1 MPMDRFLAQFD
12 QKMTAM
18 RPAHIWIYSVLT
30 TVGLGWL
37 DYVTGYEI
45 SFSFFYLIPVF
56 LVTWYISRR
65 SGLIM
70 ALLTIVVW
78 VLSNRLAGQQY
89 SSEVIRIWNAILR
102 LAFFALTV
110 NLLQIV
116 KATLDWERQLSRTD
130 YLTGAVNSREF
141 HQILQTE
148 IIRSQRYHHPISLA
162 YLDLDNFKTINDQ
175 FGHQAGDK
183 VLQFIS
189 STIRNSLRKVDTLA
203 RLGGDEF
210 AILLPETNHTAAQ
223 GALLKVREAILSQ
236 IPPQYAAV
244 TVSIGVVSFEH
255 PPDSPEVMLHHADNL
270 MYQVKSSGKNHVLFA
285 EPDHE
290 EQHELTQQNHF
301 LNERVSPSESRGI

>member
-12 QKMTAM
+12 QKMNAM

-56 LVTWYISRR
+56 LITWYVSRQ
-65 SGLIM
+65 SGLGM
-70 ALLTIVVW
+70 ALLTIIVW
-78 VLSNRLAGQQY
+78 ATSNRLAGQQY

-116 KATLDWERQLSRTD
+116 KATLDRERQLSRTD

-141 HQILQTE
+141 HHLLQAE
-148 IIRSQRYHHPISLA
+148 IIRSQRYHHPLSLA

-175 FGHQAGDK
+175 FGHQAGDE
-183 VLQFIS
+183 VLQLFS

-210 AILLPETNHTAAQ
+210 AILLPETDHTAAQ
-223 GALLKVREAILSQ
+223 GALFKVREAILNQ
-236 IPPQYAAV
+236 LPPQYSGV
-244 TVSIGVVSFEH
+244 TVSIGVVSFTY

-285 EPDHE
+285 EPDRA
-290 EQHELTQQNHF
+290 EQQQLIQENHF
-301 LNERVSPSESRGI
+301 

>member
-12 QKMTAM
+12 QKMNAM

-30 TVGLGWL
+30 TLGLGWL

-56 LVTWYISRR
+56 LVTWYVSRR
-65 SGLIM
+65 SGLMM

-89 SSEVIRIWNAILR
+89 SSEVIRIWNALLR
-102 LAFFALTV
+102 LAFFALTI
-110 NLLQIV
+110 NLFQIV
-116 KATLDWERQLSRTD
+116 RVTLDRERQFSRTD

-141 HQILQTE
+141 HHLLQTE

-175 FGHQAGDK
+175 FGHQAGDE
-183 VLQFIS
+183 VLQLLS

-210 AILLPETNHTAAQ
+210 AILLPETDHTAAQ
-223 GALLKVREAILSQ
+223 GALFKVREAILSQ

-244 TVSIGVVSFEH
+244 TVSIGVVSFTY

-285 EPDHE
+285 EPDRA
-290 EQHELTQQNHF
+290 EQQQLIQENHF
-301 LNERVSPSESRGI
+301 

>member
-1 MPMDRFLAQFD
+1 MDRFLAQFD
-12 QKMTAM
+12 QKMIAM

-56 LVTWYISRR
+56 LVTWYINRR
-65 SGLIM
+65 SGLMM

-89 SSEVIRIWNAILR
+89 SSEVIRIWNALLR
-102 LAFFALTV
+102 LAFFALTI
-110 NLLQIV
+110 NLFQIV
-116 KATLDWERQLSRTD
+116 RVTLDRERQLSRTD

-175 FGHQAGDK
+175 FGHQAGDE

-210 AILLPETNHTAAQ
+210 AILLPETNHTAAE

-236 IPPQYAAV
+236 IPPQYAAA

-285 EPDHE
+285 EPDRA
-290 EQHELTQQNHF
+290 EQQQLIQENHF
-301 LNERVSPSESRGI
+301 